1 MPETSTN
8 AGTTYAPRSPDLSSS
23 SFSNNASNPSYQAP
37 ASHEHTE
44 QRTELRGG
52 YAPRS
57 PRISPYS
64 ETPPAQHNPDRRTSY
79 VPPTLHSYASKS
91 PEVVNFQRRHS
102 AYIPPTD
109 LPSLNTNFT
118 EQGSAYISPAYTRPQ
133 AGFFSTSEPPSHQSY
148 RSGYSIPQS
157 ALTYQPPINSLQHSQ
172 SLPPTTQNEFKPPY
186 MRDLKLEDPNTPQLH
201 SRPQKME
208 IDNGVKMENLNGDA
222 PISLGGPAR
231 GASKGIEVRT
241 KFPVARIKRI
251 MQADEE
257 VGKVAQV
264 TPVVVCKS
272 ALVSLYFQAR
282 MLIVVVFSQS
292 ARTLHDLP
300 CYQIRRSRSRGK
312 LQEGNSRAS

>member
-8 AGTTYAPRSPDLSSS
+8 AGITYAPRSPDLSSS
-23 SFSNNASNPSYQAP
+23 SFSNNASNNSYQAP
-37 ASHEHTE
+37 ASHEHIE

-64 ETPPAQHNPDRRTSY
+64 ETPPTQHNPDRRTSY
-79 VPPTLHSYASKS
+79 VPPTLHNYASKS

-109 LPSLNTNFT
+109 LPSLNTNYAD
-118 EQGSAYISPAYTRPQ
+118 QGSTYTSPVYTRPQ
-133 AGFFSTSEPPSHQSY
+133 AGFFSTSEPPSHQGY
-148 RSGYSIPQS
+148 KSGYSIPQS

-172 SLPPTTQNEFKPPY
+172 SLPPTTPNEFKPPY
-186 MRDLKLEDPNTPQLH
+186 MRDLKLEDPNIPQLQNQPH
-201 SRPQKME
+201 KME
-208 IDNGVKMENLNGDA
+208 TDNGLKMENGGSMGDV
-222 PISLGGPAR
+222 PISLGGSTG
-231 GASKGIEVRT
+231 GASKGIEVKT

-272 ALVSLYFQAR
+272 ALISLLSPGTYAHICLQR
-282 MLIVVVFSQS
+282 
-292 ARTLHDLP
+292 
-300 CYQIRRSRSRGK
+300 K
-312 LQEGNSRAS
+312 LSNSS